1 MGDDITDIK
10 LLEKQCLKSLLLF
23 SWEMQKLFILIVLLI
38 FSIWATED
46 LVTENKNLEQVSQM
60 L

>member
-1 MGDDITDIK
+1 MGDDITGIK

-38 FSIWATED
+38 FSMWVTED
-46 LVTENKNLEQVSQM
+46 LVTENKNLEQVS
-60 L
+60 